1 MMKKIAILPLA
12 ALAAACANH
21 MPYDEPS
28 RGLSP
33 VNQPVV
39 TQQSY
44 AFDVTA
50 PGGVL
55 PASEAQRLDAW
66 FRSMKLGYGD
76 AIYVDGGPAAAGARA
91 DIARVAGNYGLRLSP
106 GAPVTA
112 SPIASG
118 SARVVV
124 TRTQASVPGCPDW
137 SEATVPGWNNRQL
150 PGLGCGV
157 NGNLAAMVANPE
169 DLIRGRQGPST
180 VDVRTSSR
188 AVESYREAEPTGNE
202 GLPAVSTGGGNGGGG
217 SNNSG
222 GGN

>member
-21 MPYDEPS
+21 QPYDELA
-28 RGLSP
+28 RGIAP

-44 AFDVTA
+44 AFDVTT
-50 PGGVL
+50 PGGAL
-55 PASEAQRLDAW
+55 SGPEAQRLDAW

-76 AIYVDGGPAAAGARA
+76 AIYVDGGPAAAGARQ
-91 DIARVAGNYGLRLSP
+91 DIARVAGRYGLQLSE

-112 SPIASG
+112 SPIAANT
-118 SARVVV
+118 ARVIV
-124 TRTQASVPGCPDW
+124 TRTQASVPGCPNW
-137 SEATVPGWNNRQL
+137 SEATVPNWNNRQM

-169 DLIRGRQGPST
+169 DLIRGREGAST

-202 GLPAVSTGGGNGGGG
+202 GLEDVNTGGGGGR
-217 SNNSG
+217 NNSG